1 MRALSL
7 VLFFFSIHFVCI
19 SQDHGFPFGQ
29 VTYRELEIK
38 KFDQDTAAVAV
49 ILDEFGE
56 AYVDNNND
64 HNIIF
69 EYHVK
74 LKIHKKPGVKY
85 GDFEIRLRKNE
96 SHNERVIGVKASS
109 F

>member
-1 MRALSL
+1 MRTLSL
-7 VLFFFSIHFVCI
+7 VLFFSSIHFVCV

-38 KFDQDTAAVAV
+38 KFDPDTAAAAV

-74 LKIHKKPGVKY
+74 NKNSQKGRRKIR
-85 GDFEIRLRKNE
+85 RL
-96 SHNERVIGVKASS
+96 
-109 F
+109 